1 MHTLKIKHPYV
12 WATIVFLPM
21 LTITLVGLLGVHIG
35 YILKDTPRVFSNLW
49 SDISSWCNPFC
60 RRETRIF
67 VLAWKDFLK
76 TIKRESEDKN
86 DE

>member
-12 WATIVFLPM
+12 WVAIVFIPM
-21 LTITLVGLLGVHIG
+21 LIITIIGVPVVHIG

-49 SDISSWCNPFC
+49 SDISSWLNPFR

-67 VLAWKDFLK
+67 LLAWKDFLK
-76 TIKRESEDKN
+76 TIKRESDCKN
-86 DE
+86 EK